1 MYRRQTMNLN
11 TLFQKQKQLDEYIYE
26 QNGVTAEQVFK
37 RKIVAFIEELYELAN
52 ELQFFKY
59 WKENINIDRE
69 RAKEEYI
76 DVIHFTLSI
85 ANAVGIHEHKY
96 IDTKPRDLNKLFIGI
111 TNLATV
117 ISVSKDK
124 EQVKSLINNV
134 IALGYQLNLTE
145 QDVIEAYDKKN
156 AINYERQASGY

>member
-1 MYRRQTMNLN
+1 MNLN
-11 TLFQKQKQLDEYIYE
+11 TLFPKQAELDKYIY
-26 QNGVTAEQVFK
+26 QKNNVTAEQVFK
-37 RKIVAFIEELYELAN
+37 RKIVAFIEELYELGN

-85 ANAVGIHEHKY
+85 ALDLGVNEHKY
-96 IDTKPRDLNKLFIGI
+96 IATKYRDLNDVFLGI

-117 ISVSKDK
+117 ISISKDK
-124 EQVKSLINNV
+124 EHVKSLVNNV
-134 IALGYQLNLTE
+134 ISLGYQLGLTE
-145 QDVIEAYDKKN
+145 QDIIEAYDKKN
-156 AINYERQASGY
+156 EVNYDRQQNGY

>member
-1 MYRRQTMNLN
+1 MN
-11 TLFQKQKQLDEYIYE
+11 TIKCPFCECE
-26 QNGVTAEQVFK
+26 FT
-37 RKIVAFIEELYELAN
+37 N

-85 ANAVGIHEHKY
+85 ALDLGVNEHKY
-96 IDTKPRDLNKLFIGI
+96 IDTKHRDLNDVFLGI

-124 EQVKSLINNV
+124 EQVKSLINN
-134 IALGYQLNLTE
+134 IISLGYQLGLTE
-145 QDVIEAYDKKN
+145 ETVLAAYDEKN
-156 AINYERQASGY
+156 AINYERQEVGY